1 MDKASVC
8 KAPSLPLLLLLIP
21 VAHCVRAASYL
32 GDARVVEGDSFFVAC
47 VTEPHAQPA
56 WHKDGL
62 PLPSWGHFLFHEDLT
77 DSGAKMNTLYV
88 AHALPGHSGDY
99 SCGIS
104 LRDAH
109 RLRVEPASDAR
120 SGVLHRDSQ
129 RACLHLVP
137 NKSLEIPCELSSSG
151 RSVTWYKDDDVLSQG
166 DGGRIRIQPG
176 GLEIRDS
183 KSSDA
188 GTYTCLGSG
197 GMGVS
202 VSVAAPIA
210 IEPMPAY
217 QNAKVNGTVTISCNI
232 DTRPLPRVSWFL
244 GDTPLTPT
252 ERITLTSGKN
262 GVENAKLTIHRVN
275 LQDRNRY
282 TCRAAHMHCA
292 DQFASQVSTNLLAS
306 IMAITTNEDPPGGG
320 KAIDPSEPFV
330 LACTAGSPNDPIQW
344 SKDGKDI
351 TEHIDKLANGTS
363 TLTIEKGT
371 PEDVGDY
378 TCKTAPAAGTPEEAT
393 ITVGFKLSAEVSPH
407 HSTAPS
413 ACVEGKDAQIV
424 LAILGVPKP
433 TSLVWTKNG
442 DALAVSDRVTLEE
455 FDGIPDAKLR
465 FHPLETGDEGK
476 YSCEVTSPKE
486 HVTVEIQ
493 LTVKG
498 KYAALFPFIGIC
510 AEVVVLC
517 LIIYRAEKR
526 ALQQANPA
534 PAAAAAEAGTAGSQA
549 ADAGREPSEQGSK
562 QSVGEAQVV
571 PPEQQ
576 APPEAL
582 ATPA

>member
-129 RACLHLVP
+129 RACLHLCHPTVSLRSKCVFSGGRQVP

-166 DGGRIRIQPG
+166 DGGRIRIHPG

-393 ITVGFKLSAEVSPH
+393 ITVGFKLSAE
-407 HSTAPS
+407 APPIPVAHGVRVASYLSCARGRGGQLLRCLRDRAPRS
-413 ACVEGKDAQIV
+413 ARLAQ
-424 LAILGVPKP
+424 G
-433 TSLVWTKNG
+433 
-442 DALAVSDRVTLEE
+442 R
-455 FDGIPDAKLR
+455 
-465 FHPLETGDEGK
+465 
-476 YSCEVTSPKE
+476 
-486 HVTVEIQ
+486 
-493 LTVKG
+493 
-498 KYAALFPFIGIC
+498 
-510 AEVVVLC
+510 
-517 LIIYRAEKR
+517 
-526 ALQQANPA
+526 
-534 PAAAAAEAGTAGSQA
+534 PAAAHLGTLPLP
-549 ADAGREPSEQGSK
+549 REHHRH
-562 QSVGEAQVV
+562 
-571 PPEQQ
+571 PPKDEHPVRGARSARPLRRLLLRDQ
-576 APPEAL
+576 PP
-582 ATPA
+582 